1 MSNRIARGRYQLAA
15 VAAGLACAL
24 GAAVPSTASA
34 SGSGPS
40 NVCSAAGLP
49 STTQTVGVKGV
60 FHVTAFTCGDAT
72 ATGFQQ
78 CPSQTIAVPDVVHT
92 TLYYCLPLQ
101 IGVALGPTSQ
111 SVVVGG
117 VGGASAGTG

>member
-1 MSNRIARGRYQLAA
+1 MSTRIARGRYPLAA
-15 VAAGLACAL
+15 VAASLACAL

-40 NVCSAAGLP
+40 NVCKAVGLP
-49 STTQTVGVKGV
+49 STTQTIGVKGV

-78 CPSQTIAVPDVVHT
+78 CPKQTIAVPDVVHA

-101 IGVALGPTSQ
+101 IGVGLGPTGDT
-111 SVVVGG
+111 VVVGG
-117 VGGASAGTG
+117 VGGVSAGTG